1 MSNAIAIGRACA
13 LRHIRIALLALATT
27 LACAVPSVAQTF
39 PALSGRVVD
48 DAGILSRATRTE
60 LIGRLAA
67 LEAQNT
73 DQLVVATVTSLDGLS
88 IEDYAVKLFR
98 HWQLGQKD
106 KNNGVLLLV
115 APNERK
121 VRIEVGYGLEGTL
134 TDAVSKLIIT
144 ESIIPHFAAK
154 DMPAGVVQGVD
165 DLISVLSDDAAGW
178 QRRAAVAPTRPNS
191 SVHVVELPPALGWV
205 FLVLIYGIGGLMAAL
220 AVFAIGFG
228 IVNAVVSLL
237 VAIHVLPDRK
247 HRRGGWKWVSAVES
261 VGGSGSSGSRSSGS
275 SDSFSGGGGS
285 SGGGGASG
293 SW

>member
-1 MSNAIAIGRACA
+1 MRT
-13 LRHIRIALLALATT
+13 LQQIRLALFA
-27 LACAVPSVAQTF
+27 LVAALMVAAPAAAQTF

-48 DAGILSRATRTE
+48 QAGILSQSTRSS
-60 LIGRLAA
+60 LVGQLAA
-67 LEAQNT
+67 LEAQTT
-73 DQLVVATVTSLDGLS
+73 DQLVVATVSSLEGLS
-88 IEDYAVKLFR
+88 IEDYANRLFR
-98 HWQLGQKD
+98 HWQLGQRD

-121 VRIEVGYGLEGTL
+121 VRIEVGYGLEGML

-165 DLISVLSDDAAGW
+165 DLVSVLGGDAASW
-178 QRRAAVAPTRPNS
+178 QRRAAAAPARANS
-191 SVHVVELPPALGWV
+191 HVHDMGTIELPPAVGWV
-205 FLVLIYGIGGLMAAL
+205 IAVLIFGIGALMVGF

-228 IVNAVVSLL
+228 IMNFVVSLL

-247 HRRGGWKWVSAVES
+247 HRRGGWKWVTAVEN
-261 VGGSGSSGSRSSGS
+261 VGSRGSSGSSSSGS

>member
-1 MSNAIAIGRACA
+1 M
-13 LRHIRIALLALATT
+13 LRHIRIALLVAFAALTY
-27 LACAVPSVAQTF
+27 AVPTWAQTF

-48 DAGILSRATRTE
+48 QAGILSRATRTE
-60 LIGRLAA
+60 LTGRLAA

-73 DQLVVATVTSLDGLS
+73 DQLVVATVSSLEGFS
-88 IEDYAVKLFR
+88 IEDYANRLFR

-134 TDAVSKLIIT
+134 TDAVSKLIIS

-165 DLISVLSDDAAGW
+165 DLVSVLGGDTAVW
-178 QRRAAVAPTRPNS
+178 QRRAAASTSPAS
-191 SVHVVELPPALGWV
+191 SNVHVVNLPPAIGY
-205 FLVLIYGIGGLMAAL
+205 VLLIVIYGVGALMFGFMAY
-220 AVFAIGFG
+220 AIGFG
-228 IVNAVVSLL
+228 IFRAVISFL
-237 VAIHVLPDRK
+237 VLIHVLPDRK
-247 HRRGGWKWVSAVES
+247 HRRGSYKWVTAVES
-261 VGGSGSSGSRSSGS
+261 VGSGSSGSGSSSS